1 VRAHHRSHLLPALAL
16 VAALVLS
23 ACGSGGG
30 TITATG
36 EPQPAA
42 GSGSGGTDE
51 SGSGSDAGG
60 SGSDGSGS
68 EGSGGVD
75 DTTDLTI
82 PDLGDSGAC
91 VALGLAYA
99 SSAAAAIGMTE
110 DVDQLSQEFE
120 QYKGEVPE
128 ELRDDLDVVEQAFAT
143 MQQDGLLAGG
153 EAMSSPEFE
162 QAQANIEAYLNDN
175 CGGAGF

>member
-1 VRAHHRSHLLPALAL
+1 MRAHHRSHLLPALAL

-23 ACGSGGG
+23 ACGSGSG

-51 SGSGSDAGG
+51 SG

-175 CGGAGF
+175 CGGTGF